1 MTRCG
6 NSRTSGSSSRTR
18 TGRGRLNYCSRR
30 CETRSGSSSSI
41 STRRRLA
48 KGCWRRLAEYVSSTR
63 PAGYVS
69 CTKLAGYVL
78 AGYVSSIRLAGY
90 VLAGYVS
97 STRLAGYVLAGYVSS
112 TRLAGYVSSTR
123 LAGYVSSTRR
133 PLQYKDRLVSHSV
146 PHVGHPVEVNWRH
159 TVGSREGV
167 RVQGQHYVLSD
178 LSSGHLA

>member
-1 MTRCG
+1 M
-6 NSRTSGSSSRTR
+6 TR

-48 KGCWRRLAEYVSSTR
+48 KGCWRRLAKYVSCTR
-63 PAGYVS
+63 LAGYVS
-69 CTKLAGYVL
+69 CTRLAGYVL
-78 AGYVSSIRLAGY
+78 AGYVSCTRLAGY

-112 TRLAGYVSSTR
+112 ARLAGYISSTRQAGYVLAGYVSC
-123 LAGYVSSTRR
+123 TRR

-146 PHVGHPVEVNWRH
+146 PYVGHPVEVNWRH
-159 TVGSREGV
+159 TVCSREGV
-167 RVQGQHYVLSD
+167 GVQGQYYVLSD
-178 LSSGHLA
+178 LSSGHPA